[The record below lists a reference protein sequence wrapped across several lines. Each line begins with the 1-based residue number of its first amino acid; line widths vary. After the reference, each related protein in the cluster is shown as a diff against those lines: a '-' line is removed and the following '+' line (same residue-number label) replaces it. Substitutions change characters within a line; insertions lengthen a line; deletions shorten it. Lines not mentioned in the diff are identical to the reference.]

1 MSIKDDS
8 IQTYQ
13 VREVVCGFHDA
24 DRFESAV
31 QALEEVGIRREAI
44 NMMASHDAVTKK
56 LHRHFKPADR
66 IAEDEDLPQT
76 ILADRHEINSDK
88 RIAVGLPVYIGG
100 AGAGLAV
107 VATGG
112 TLAFAALVAAAGAA
126 VGAGIGG
133 LIAHAVGNHHADYLE
148 KQLGKGALLVMV
160 EVSDKAEEDAVIGI
174 LQQAGGTEIQA
185 HSLTRYEV
193 FDRTP
198 LPHFNPLDWPGL

>member
-1 MSIKDDS
+1 M
-8 IQTYQ
+8 
-13 VREVVCGFHDA
+13 
-24 DRFESAV
+24 
-31 QALEEVGIRREAI
+31 
-44 NMMASHDAVTKK
+44 
-56 LHRHFKPADR
+56 
-66 IAEDEDLPQT
+66 
-76 ILADRHEINSDK
+76 
-88 RIAVGLPVYIGG
+88 
-100 AGAGLAV
+100 